1 MSSPFFFASKP
12 ACLCSAEFRLSPLSI
27 GYLTQSRSS
36 MTQPKSLFGTSPTN
50 EDHPAPALIHIGPIH
65 VRNAIICSR
74 DQYNSSS
81 EFGRVYGCYES
92 LNHSPTQIA
101 VLLPFQDSMTRLQ
114 PE

>member
-36 MTQPKSLFGTSPTN
+36 TTQPKSLFGTSPTN
-50 EDHPAPALIHIGPIH
+50 EDHYAPALIHIGPTH
-65 VRNAIICSR
+65 AIICSR
-74 DQYNSSS
+74 DSNSD
-81 EFGRVYGCYES
+81 FGRVYGCYES

-101 VLLPFQDSMTRLQ
+101 VLLPFQDSMTRLE